1 MKNAAKT
8 PGKLLAGL
16 CLILFFCL
24 MPVRSYAAEQQLS
37 EITKLYVTGIYGSET
52 LPQQKVNWQYADKG
66 YYLCMPSGADL
77 SNVQLHFTENS
88 DGNENADSY
97 VMIGGQKINCG
108 DSTDLSGTS
117 KLQISLAGGKSVSVN
132 IVKSAEIPAM
142 FIQTASG
149 TLDKVHASKDN
160 KEKGTMALVKADRSV
175 DFDGNLKQIKGRGN
189 STWGFAK
196 KPYNIKLENSS
207 DLLGMFHLGICE
219 KTIYYQTGKFV
230 RSAWNGQG
238 KRLVPACQLY
248 GSFSSSKSDRVQSGR
263 RDRDSIHHGQPKHRS
278 LYQWRLH
285 GILSYHRKNRNRKNE
300 SQHYG
305 SGRCHK

>member
-1 MKNAAKT
+1 MKSAAKT

-132 IVKSAEIPAM
+132 RQRFRQCLSRQHPVRSIRFMQAKIIKKKVQWHLSK
-142 FIQTASG
+142 QTA
-149 TLDKVHASKDN
+149 A
-160 KEKGTMALVKADRSV
+160 
-175 DFDGNLKQIKGRGN
+175 
-189 STWGFAK
+189 
-196 KPYNIKLENSS
+196 
-207 DLLGMFHLGICE
+207 
-219 KTIYYQTGKFV
+219 
-230 RSAWNGQG
+230 
-238 KRLVPACQLY
+238 
-248 GSFSSSKSDRVQSGR
+248 
-263 RDRDSIHHGQPKHRS
+263 
-278 LYQWRLH
+278 
-285 GILSYHRKNRNRKNE
+285 
-300 SQHYG
+300 
-305 SGRCHK
+305 

>member
-1 MKNAAKT
+1 MKSAAKT

-108 DSTDLSGTS
+108 DSTNLSGTS

-207 DLLGMFHLGICE
+207 DLLGM
-219 KTIYYQTGKFV
+219 GK
-230 RSAWNGQG
+230 G
-238 KRLVPACQLY
+238 KGWCLLANY
-248 GSFSSSKSDRVQSGR
+248 AD
-263 RDRDSIHHGQPKHRS
+263 RS
-278 LYQWRLH
+278 LL
-285 GILSYHRKNRNRKNE
+285 RNRIVYNLAE
-300 SQHYG
+300 ETGIPFTMDSRNIDLYINGDYMG
-305 SGRCHK
+305 SYLITEKIEIGKTRVNITDLEEATSKANDNADMSRKEQMIIKQAHRNG

>member
-97 VMIGGQKINCG
+97 VMIG
-108 DSTDLSGTS
+108 
-117 KLQISLAGGKSVSVN
+117 
-132 IVKSAEIPAM
+132 
-142 FIQTASG
+142 
-149 TLDKVHASKDN
+149 
-160 KEKGTMALVKADRSV
+160 
-175 DFDGNLKQIKGRGN
+175 
-189 STWGFAK
+189 
-196 KPYNIKLENSS
+196 
-207 DLLGMFHLGICE
+207 
-219 KTIYYQTGKFV
+219 
-230 RSAWNGQG
+230 
-238 KRLVPACQLY
+238 
-248 GSFSSSKSDRVQSGR
+248 
-263 RDRDSIHHGQPKHRS
+263 
-278 LYQWRLH
+278 
-285 GILSYHRKNRNRKNE
+285 
-300 SQHYG
+300 
-305 SGRCHK
+305 

>member
-97 VMIGGQKINCG
+97 VMIGGQK
-108 DSTDLSGTS
+108 S
-117 KLQISLAGGKSVSVN
+117 KL
-132 IVKSAEIPAM
+132 
-142 FIQTASG
+142 
-149 TLDKVHASKDN
+149 
-160 KEKGTMALVKADRSV
+160 
-175 DFDGNLKQIKGRGN
+175 
-189 STWGFAK
+189 
-196 KPYNIKLENSS
+196 
-207 DLLGMFHLGICE
+207 
-219 KTIYYQTGKFV
+219 
-230 RSAWNGQG
+230 
-238 KRLVPACQLY
+238 
-248 GSFSSSKSDRVQSGR
+248 R
-263 RDRDSIHHGQPKHRS
+263 RFYRS
-278 LYQWRLH
+278 L
-285 GILSYHRKNRNRKNE
+285 RNKANCRFHSPEVKVLA
-300 SQHYG
+300 
-305 SGRCHK
+305 

>member
-1 MKNAAKT
+1 MKSAAKT

-196 KPYNIKLENSS
+196 KPY
-207 DLLGMFHLGICE
+207 
-219 KTIYYQTGKFV
+219 
-230 RSAWNGQG
+230 
-238 KRLVPACQLY
+238 
-248 GSFSSSKSDRVQSGR
+248 
-263 RDRDSIHHGQPKHRS
+263 
-278 LYQWRLH
+278 
-285 GILSYHRKNRNRKNE
+285 
-300 SQHYG
+300 
-305 SGRCHK
+305 

>member
-1 MKNAAKT
+1 
-8 PGKLLAGL
+8 
-16 CLILFFCL
+16 

-108 DSTDLSGTS
+108 DSTNLSGTS
-117 KLQISLAGGKSVSVN
+117 KLQISLAGGKSVTVN

-175 DFDGNLKQIKGRGN
+175 DF
-189 STWGFAK
+189 
-196 KPYNIKLENSS
+196 
-207 DLLGMFHLGICE
+207 
-219 KTIYYQTGKFV
+219 
-230 RSAWNGQG
+230 
-238 KRLVPACQLY
+238 
-248 GSFSSSKSDRVQSGR
+248 
-263 RDRDSIHHGQPKHRS
+263 
-278 LYQWRLH
+278 
-285 GILSYHRKNRNRKNE
+285 
-300 SQHYG
+300 
-305 SGRCHK
+305 